1 MNLLNY
7 YEQHDGFC
15 ANMLLIHGYTS
26 KDKKKIMNDYSFLT
40 DDEAGRKLVSC
51 FTSSLVN
58 AICSDRIK
66 NNSHIKVE
74 KLPFNQ

>member
-40 DDEAGRKLVSC
+40 NKEATELCEDMAYLEQVQE
-51 FTSSLVN
+51 
-58 AICSDRIK
+58 IK
-66 NNSHIKVE
+66 E
-74 KLPFNQ
+74 RG

>member
-7 YEQHDGFC
+7 YEQDGFC

-40 DDEAGRKLVSC
+40 DEEATELCENMAYLEKVQEINGRE
-51 FTSSLVN
+51 
-58 AICSDRIK
+58 
-66 NNSHIKVE
+66 NNNWR
-74 KLPFNQ
+74 F

>member
-1 MNLLNY
+1 MNLPNY

-40 DDEAGRKLVSC
+40 DEEATELCEDMAYLEQVQE
-51 FTSSLVN
+51 
-58 AICSDRIK
+58 IK
-66 NNSHIKVE
+66 ERN
-74 KLPFNQ
+74 

>member
-40 DDEAGRKLVSC
+40 DEEAAELCEDMAYLEQVQE
-51 FTSSLVN
+51 
-58 AICSDRIK
+58 IK
-66 NNSHIKVE
+66 ERN
-74 KLPFNQ
+74 

>member
-15 ANMLLIHGYTS
+15 AKMLLVHGYTS

-40 DDEAGRKLVSC
+40 DEEATELC
-51 FTSSLVN
+51 EDMEYLE
-58 AICSDRIK
+58 
-66 NNSHIKVE
+66 KV
-74 KLPFNQ
+74 

>member
-15 ANMLLIHGYTS
+15 ANMLLVHGYTS

-40 DDEAGRKLVSC
+40 DEEATELCDDMEYLEKVQEI
-51 FTSSLVN
+51 N
-58 AICSDRIK
+58 DRE
-66 NNSHIKVE
+66 N
-74 KLPFNQ
+74 FR

>member
-40 DDEAGRKLVSC
+40 DEEAAELCEDMAYLEQVQE
-51 FTSSLVN
+51 
-58 AICSDRIK
+58 IK
-66 NNSHIKVE
+66 E
-74 KLPFNQ
+74 RG

>member
-40 DDEAGRKLVSC
+40 DEEATEL
-51 FTSSLVN
+51 
-58 AICSDRIK
+58 
-66 NNSHIKVE
+66 
-74 KLPFNQ
+74 

>member
-26 KDKKKIMNDYSFLT
+26 KDKKKIMNDYNFLT
-40 DDEAGRKLVSC
+40 DEEANELCEDMAYLEQVQE
-51 FTSSLVN
+51 
-58 AICSDRIK
+58 IK
-66 NNSHIKVE
+66 E
-74 KLPFNQ
+74 RG

>member
-40 DDEAGRKLVSC
+40 DEEATELVEDMAY
-51 FTSSLVN
+51 LEQVQE
-58 AICSDRIK
+58 IK
-66 NNSHIKVE
+66 E
-74 KLPFNQ
+74 RG